1 VGKSGD
7 KKSEDLSPVSS
18 LRIRA
23 VKATPPMYRRQ
34 NLGSKKPKWRS
45 TIAGVKWSEIIL
57 IRSTRGLSS
66 QQDSKSVDQTLGS
79 EEQEKGGLI
88 STASKLLALYAV
100 YVFISGWSFLDYY
113 YRYYGVDTR
122 WLDLTTYD
130 ILIKGFTVLFTGGW
144 PLWPLYILLIALP
157 LIAERKVP
165 NRIWSVL
172 AITVVLLL
180 ILLGV
185 YLVSRAAGERMA
197 QIDKSDKTTLPS
209 VIFRSK
215 ITRLQYHG
223 KLLGFRSGT
232 YFIHGLAL
240 VPGQQSAPLDVS
252 ETPLALEL
260 SMLRSEDI
268 SDVTI
273 GEHQ

>member
-1 VGKSGD
+1 
-7 KKSEDLSPVSS
+7 
-18 LRIRA
+18 
-23 VKATPPMYRRQ
+23 M
-34 NLGSKKPKWRS
+34 
-45 TIAGVKWSEIIL
+45 KWSEIIL
-57 IRSTRGLSS
+57 IQSISRPVASS
-66 QQDSKSVDQTLGS
+66 DSAVTDQPVPSDES
-79 EEQEKGGLI
+79 EKAGLI
-88 STASKLLALYAV
+88 STVSKLLALYAV
-100 YVFISGWSFLDYY
+100 YVFISGWAFLDYY

-144 PLWPLYILLIALP
+144 GLWPLYILLIALP
-157 LIAERKVP
+157 LIAERKVK

-185 YLVSRAAGERMA
+185 YWVSRTAGQRMA
-197 QIDKSDKTTLPS
+197 QVDKSDSTTLPPI
-209 VIFRSK
+209 VFRLKSTK
-215 ITRLQYHG
+215 LQYHG

-240 VPGQQSAPLDVS
+240 VPGQPPSSGDIS
-252 ETPLALEL
+252 ETPSPLEL
-260 SMLRSEDI
+260 SMIRAE
-268 SDVTI
+268 DVTDVTV